1 MTRREI
7 ELARNENE
15 QTFRKLSPEAQAA
28 VRKAVAEG
36 VEDVIGYNGTK
47 YRCNRDEKCWDGVVY
62 LIAPNVNHEDETPE
76 GCEDVDVYKGK
87 VEYVF
92 WSPHDGEE
100 VTAAVAPGFLRFVAI
115 GYELEGTITLRT
127 SVDAAF
133 GVPKFVRFRK

>member
-28 VRKAVAEG
+28 VRKAIAEG
-36 VEDVIGYNGTK
+36 VAQYVSVDGHTWEWPRAGTG
-47 YRCNRDEKCWDGVVY
+47 DGQVY
-62 LIAPNVNHEDETPE
+62 TIYPNVQAEDETPE
-76 GCEDVDVYKGK
+76 GCEDVNVYKGK

-100 VTAAVAPGFLRFVAI
+100 VTAAVSPGFLRFVAI
-115 GYELEGTITLRT
+115 GYELDGKITLRT

-133 GVPKFVRFRK
+133 GVPKFVRFRE